1 MDDKKREEIAL
12 FRYSLIVPFLSQEEL
27 EWGVKGELLQRM
39 VKQITTL
46 PFSQKTSLHEATIRR
61 YLRIYRKQGF
71 AALKPKNRADKGKSP
86 HRRRWKKLFC

>member
-39 VKQITTL
+39 TQQIRTL
-46 PFSQKTSLHEATIRR
+46 PFSK
-61 YLRIYRKQGF
+61 
-71 AALKPKNRADKGKSP
+71 
-86 HRRRWKKLFC
+86 KKLIT